1 MRRAVREARGTA
13 GPPGSSAREIER
25 GFALDRFEPSE
36 GRVILGAASG
46 HEGRAVVAATEADR
60 HRAKTARGQA
70 FEEGE
75 REPGEVEPL

>member
-1 MRRAVREARGTA
+1 M
-13 GPPGSSAREIER
+13 ER

-46 HEGRAVVAATEADR
+46 HEARAGVAAPEADR
-60 HRAKTARGQA
+60 RRAEAACGQA

-75 REPGEVEPL
+75 REPGEVAPL